1 MVPHVVFPNP
11 PRYIPPSRVIYFPS
25 PFTDRE
31 DEREGVYN
39 SAADRLSTRAHL
51 LWELTELLSQLF
63 SVLSREEAASPLRR
77 EIFLEYIWNKNISPL
92 FSSFLCVSSN
102 CFLESRT
109 FLEDLTQSFYRI
121 IGSWH
126 PKHVA
131 RSISPQV
138 ILKFCFSR
146 ECQLHLVIQW
156 QKGASMR
163 QGKTISSCFFQSCD
177 VDIFRGPTTHIGGIW
192 RDRQRFDDF
201 SVHGGSGKE
210 VFFFYQNAWPVNDFK
225 SPH

>member
-51 LWELTELLSQLF
+51 LWELPELLSQLF

-92 FSSFLCVSSN
+92 FSSFLCVCSN

-146 ECQLHLVIQW
+146 ECQLHLVIQ
-156 QKGASMR
+156 
-163 QGKTISSCFFQSCD
+163 
-177 VDIFRGPTTHIGGIW
+177 
-192 RDRQRFDDF
+192 
-201 SVHGGSGKE
+201 
-210 VFFFYQNAWPVNDFK
+210 
-225 SPH
+225 